1 MVIKAPI
8 FGVRP
13 VAKLQLSVE
22 QHEIQKPIPAIPKLV
37 SLQDADGTHAFVI
50 IAPPGYLMDVLMQV
64 SDFGGHWVDEAVEF
78 SKFCGQFMH

>member
-22 QHEIQKPIPAIPKLV
+22 QHEIQKPTPAIPKLV
-37 SLQDADGTHAFVI
+37 SLQDADGTHALIEF
-50 IAPPGYLMDVLMQV
+50 VLM
-64 SDFGGHWVDEAVEF
+64 
-78 SKFCGQFMH
+78 